1 MLARQCGSFL
11 ASIKER
17 VLKNFSLN
25 IPIFFL
31 CEKKS
36 IKIQKNKTQKVNK
49 MYRLIWL
56 SIRYEYILTLF

>member
-1 MLARQCGSFL
+1 MLACQCGSFL

-25 IPIFFL
+25 IPIFFVW
-31 CEKKS
+31 EKKH
-36 IKIQKNKTQKVNK
+36 KNTKNKTQKVNK